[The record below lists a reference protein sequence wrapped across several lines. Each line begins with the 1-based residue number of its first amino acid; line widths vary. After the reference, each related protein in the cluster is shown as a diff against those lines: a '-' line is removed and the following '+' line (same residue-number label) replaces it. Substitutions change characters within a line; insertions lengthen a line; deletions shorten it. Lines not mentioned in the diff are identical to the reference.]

1 MRACAVRDGAS
12 PPGYAPLVS
21 SAADTPDGGT
31 RRPSRRRRRTHE
43 ASAAEIRAT
52 ARRVL
57 AAHGPDG
64 LSLSAVARE
73 LDVVPSALYRYVAG
87 RDELVNS
94 LLGDA
99 YTELAD
105 AVERAESSTPDP
117 VDAMVAASAAW
128 RDWALRSPAEFT
140 LVFGP
145 PVPGHH
151 TDAAVVEAA
160 TRIGTAFTRLVRA
173 VRVPGKVW
181 PGVAPPA
188 GPFAD
193 ELAGVARAYG
203 GADDP
208 ELGAM
213 FVAGWLRIQGHL
225 IAEVFGQP
233 PLTGPELSRNLFG
246 LMLTGLLV
254 EAGVDVD
261 RAREATSALGH
272 DQGRLDRAA
281 Q

>member
-1 MRACAVRDGAS
+1 MTA
-12 PPGYAPLVS
+12 PLPGYAPVVS
-21 SAADTPDGGT
+21 TAADAPEGGT

-57 AAHGPDG
+57 AAQGPDG

-73 LDVVPSALYRYVAG
+73 LDVVPSALYRYVGG

-117 VDAMVAASAAW
+117 VDALVAASAAW
-128 RDWALRSPAEFT
+128 RDWALRFRAEFT

-145 PVPGHH
+145 PVPGQFAE
-151 TDAAVVEAA
+151 AAIGEAA
-160 TRIGTAFTRLVRA
+160 TRMGSTFARLVRA
-173 VRVPGKVW
+173 VRVPGKVR

-193 ELAGVARAYG
+193 ELAGIGETYG
-203 GADDP
+203 GSDDP

-225 IAEVFGQP
+225 TAEVFGQP

-246 LMLTGLLV
+246 LMLTGLLT

-261 RAREATSALGH
+261 RAREATAAVGH
-272 DQGRLDRAA
+272 DHGRRDRAA